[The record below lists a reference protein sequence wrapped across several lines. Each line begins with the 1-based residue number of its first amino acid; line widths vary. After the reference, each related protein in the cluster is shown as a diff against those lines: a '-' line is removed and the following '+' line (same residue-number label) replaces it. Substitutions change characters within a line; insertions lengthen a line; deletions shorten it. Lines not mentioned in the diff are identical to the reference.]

1 MLYFLAIYPI
11 VLIYGVSITNTV
23 DSLLVNQLG
32 MASPPRAV
40 LSFLLIAVMMAVKVA
55 GQRVMLLV
63 TGWLVYPLILILFGT
78 SLYLIPSWDLGALTA
93 GATAGVGEVLMSLWL
108 VIPVLVFAFNHSPAI
123 SRFSLAMQRQYGQAA
138 ATRASAVL
146 AHVHDSPLIFALG
159 PIVAILAIVSSFF
172 GHCLGTAA
180 FIFVTTW
187 LVAIAN
193 PGVLALIE
201 TVAGPVI
208 AIILYVMP
216 MYAIRRL
223 PALAAYRG
231 ALSNV
236 FVTLAGL
243 VAVSGIVYEV
253 ARTVTGA

>member
-1 MLYFLAIYPI
+1 
-11 VLIYGVSITNTV
+11 
-23 DSLLVNQLG
+23 
-32 MASPPRAV
+32 
-40 LSFLLIAVMMAVKVA
+40 
-55 GQRVMLLV
+55 
-63 TGWLVYPLILILFGT
+63 
-78 SLYLIPSWDLGALTA
+78 
-93 GATAGVGEVLMSLWL
+93 MSLWR

-138 ATRASAVL
+138 ATHASAVL
-146 AHVHDSPLIFALG
+146 AHVHDFPLIFALG

-223 PALAAYRG
+223 PAPAAYRG

-243 VAVSGIVYEV
+243 VAVSGIVYGV